1 MATVDHV
8 GTFGIYGTIT
18 KYRSINNILIL
29 NNNGTFGNDGT
40 IWSDGHLGG
49 HYVKPRFVIAAG
61 AGLFAIGRLFS
72 RVVWTDLH

>member
-8 GTFGIYGTIT
+8 GTFGVSGTII
-18 KYRSINNILIL
+18 KHRIIDDIWIL
-29 NNNGTFGNDGT
+29 NNNGTVENDGT

-49 HYVKPRFVIAAG
+49 HYVKLRFVIAEWT
-61 AGLFAIGRLFS
+61 GLFAIGRLFS